1 MDLEDLDG
9 RSPLA
14 LAAGQGH
21 CQVVSQLLAAG
32 ADVDHQDSLS
42 HRTALMEAVM
52 EGHADIVME
61 LLRCG
66 ADMSLE
72 DSHGRSAE
80 HFASL
85 CGNSHILNLLKTPVV
100 ETED

>member
-1 MDLEDLDG
+1 
-9 RSPLA
+9 
-14 LAAGQGH
+14 
-21 CQVVSQLLAAG
+21 
-32 ADVDHQDSLS
+32 
-42 HRTALMEAVM
+42 M

-61 LLRCG
+61 LLRCR